1 MHFSVFIHLNIESRP
16 AVKES
21 VRVVVLVP
29 EYVMRYSF
37 YWALL
42 KHPPGGG
49 DQVKMR
55 RLRFKDIDDICT
67 IKESGETV
75 ATKVDGP
82 GSDVMERVE
91 LAYHGSNAKEPCH
104 FTAVRTLIGRSTG
117 YDVHYLAPI
126 VLRCSFRWNIRTRIP
141 INTRFSLDSP
151 GGGAILV
158 FEGTVAHGH
167 ASPISN
173 SFGNHGTFVRN
184 ENMCNCPAGSWDQA
198 RESIL
203 ESLPTC

>member
-1 MHFSVFIHLNIESRP
+1 V
-16 AVKES
+16 VKEN

-42 KHPPGGG
+42 KHHPGGG
-49 DQVKMR
+49 DQAKMR
-55 RLRFKDIDDICT
+55 NLRFKDIVDICT

-82 GSDVMERVE
+82 GSDVMEPVE

-104 FTAVRTLIGRSTG
+104 FVAVRTLIGRSTG
-117 YDVHYLAPI
+117 SPI
-126 VLRCSFRWNIRTRIP
+126 VLRCSFWWNIRSRTP
-141 INTRFSLDSP
+141 INTRFSRDSP

-158 FEGTVAHGH
+158 F
-167 ASPISN
+167 
-173 SFGNHGTFVRN
+173 
-184 ENMCNCPAGSWDQA
+184 
-198 RESIL
+198 
-203 ESLPTC
+203 